1 LAEHLAGGPDG
12 SLLLPLRQTERTTA
26 YLRPT
31 QQVIGV
37 RDQGGGESHKVIYVN
52 SAGALLGGRVVYK
65 LEDVEQ
71 WIEAQYNNS
80 DSAAQTA
87 GRAAG

>member
-1 LAEHLAGGPDG
+1 M
-12 SLLLPLRQTERTTA
+12 SFQ
-26 YLRPT
+26 
-31 QQVIGV
+31 IGV
-37 RDQGGGESHKVIYVN
+37 TSFPRWRSMPKFLYQEDLSKMLHDKPLSTLRYWRHIGYGPKSFKI
-52 SAGALLGGRVVYK
+52 GGRVVYK